1 MRNILFTLAL
11 VCNVF
16 ALVAQTADAEYG
28 KIVLTPH
35 INGTDK
41 LPAESV
47 SALTRKLELIIT
59 KSGMVARE
67 KGTSYVLSA
76 EVSIGTKDII
86 AGPPQMIAQ
95 NLDLTL
101 RVGDAASG
109 IVFSMTTLALKGV
122 GPNENKS
129 LLEAFKNIAPGN
141 AEIQAC
147 VSQGKAAIVEYYRT
161 SCTKLIDVAT
171 AKAQQGNYDEAVY
184 QLSLIPDA
192 SEDCYNRSL
201 EASQMIYQ
209 AKINKE
215 GAEQLQAA
223 KAAWSAEPTP
233 EGAQK
238 AAIHLQQVSPY
249 STAFE
254 ESDKLSKSIRKKME
268 ALQAA
273 EWNQKLK
280 EYEDQMNMQREAMRI
295 AEENAKRDDTSRDE
309 QQKRQ
314 HALDSLRIREYSAVA
329 QAYARNQPRTIQ
341 NTYIVWR

>member
-1 MRNILFTLAL
+1 MRRFILTLCLLASVWL
-11 VCNVF
+11 
-16 ALVAQTADAEYG
+16 LRAQSTDAEYG

-41 LPAESV
+41 LPTESV
-47 SALTRKLELIIT
+47 ASLTRKLEQIIA
-59 KSGMVARE
+59 KSGMVARDV
-67 KGTSYVLSA
+67 GTSYVLSA

-101 RVGDAASG
+101 RVGDASSG
-109 IVFSMTTLALKGV
+109 FTFAMTTLSLRGV
-122 GPNENKS
+122 GTNENKS

-141 AEIQAC
+141 SEIQAC
-147 VSQGKAAIVEYYRT
+147 VAKGKAAIVEYYRAN
-161 SCTKLIDVAT
+161 CTKLIDGAI
-171 AKAQQGNYDEAVY
+171 AQAQQGNYDQALY

-201 EASQMIYQ
+201 ESAQIVYQ

-215 GAEQLQAA
+215 GAEHLQVA
-223 KAAWSAEPTP
+223 KAAWSAAPNE

-238 AAIHLQQVSPY
+238 ATTYLEQISPY
-249 STAFE
+249 STSWE
-254 ESDKLSKSIRKKME
+254 DSDKLSKSIRKKLE
-268 ALQAA
+268 AQQQA

-280 EYEDQMNMQREAMRI
+280 EYEDSMALKREGMRI
-295 AEENAKRDDTSRDE
+295 AEENAKRADASRDE
-309 QQKRQ
+309 QLKRQ
-314 HALDSLRIREYSAVA
+314 HELDSLRVREYSTVA
-329 QAYARNQPRTIQ
+329 QSYARNQPKTIQ

>member
-1 MRNILFTLAL
+1 MRNILLTLAL
-11 VCNVF
+11 LCNVY
-16 ALVAQTADAEYG
+16 ALVAQSADAEYG

-47 SALTRKLELIIT
+47 SALTRKLEQIIA

-141 AEIQAC
+141 TEIQAC
-147 VSQGKAAIVEYYRT
+147 VSQGKAAIVEYYRAN
-161 SCTKLIDVAT
+161 CTKLIDGAS
-171 AKAQQGNYDEAVY
+171 AKAQQGNYDEAIY

-201 EASQMIYQ
+201 EAAQMVYQ
-209 AKINKE
+209 AKTNKE
-215 GAEQLQAA
+215 GAEHLQAA
-223 KAAWSAEPTP
+223 KAAWSAAPNED
-233 EGAQK
+233 GAQK
-238 AAIHLQQVSPY
+238 AAVHLEQISPY
-249 STAFE
+249 SNSWE
-254 ESDKLSKSIRKKME
+254 ESDKLSKSMRRKFE
-268 ALQAA
+268 AQQQA
-273 EWNQKLK
+273 EWNHKLK
-280 EYEDQMNMQREAMRI
+280 EYEDNMALKREGMRI
-295 AEENAKRDDTSRDE
+295 AEENAKRAEASREE

-314 HALDSLRIREYSAVA
+314 HELDSLRVREYSAVA
-329 QAYARNQPRTIQ
+329 QAYARNQPKTIQ